1 MLYNMLRALTEQHL
15 VITYFVKHV
24 DTHNYNNIQIATFV
38 AVSYITLP
46 VSVCNCRD
54 NRAWGTVDR

>member
-15 VITYFVKHV
+15 VITYIVKHV
-24 DTHNYNNIQIATFV
+24 DTHNYNNIPIATFV

-46 VSVCNCRD
+46 VTVCNCRD
-54 NRAWGTVDR
+54 NRAWGHS